1 MFKIQEA
8 LVIRVFVTDDHPIVR
23 EGLRSLIC
31 CQHDMTLVGEA
42 DNGTQ
47 MLASVAAVAPD
58 VVLIDVRMP
67 RLGGLDVLRRI
78 HQQTPAPACLVL
90 SSYDDP
96 AYVLAAIEAGARGY
110 LLKHSA
116 YGAVLDAIRAV
127 ARGEHVVSPALVG
140 TLFSSVTELRR
151 ERVRQDLGD
160 DTSALRVLRALADG
174 ATTSEI
180 GSMLHV
186 SEVTVKRRI
195 QELTDQ
201 LGVRNR
207 TQLVAE
213 AMRRGWI

>member
-1 MFKIQEA
+1 M
-8 LVIRVFVTDDHPIVR
+8 IRVFIADDHPIVR
-23 EGLRSLIC
+23 EGMRSLIGY
-31 CQHDMTLVGEA
+31 QMDMTLVGEA
-42 DNGTQ
+42 DDGSQ
-47 MLASVAAVAPD
+47 VLPQVATLTPD
-58 VVLIDVRMP
+58 VVLIDLRMP
-67 RLGGLDVLRRI
+67 RLGGLDVLRRL
-78 HQQTPAPACLVL
+78 QEQAPAPACLVL
-90 SSYDDP
+90 SSYDEP

-116 YGAVLDAIRAV
+116 YGAILDAIRAV
-127 ARGEHVVSPALVG
+127 TRGEHVVSPALVG

-151 ERVRQDLGD
+151 ERVRQDLGGD
-160 DTSALRVLRALADG
+160 ASALRVLRALADG

-180 GSMLHV
+180 SSMLHV

-195 QELTDQ
+195 QELTDL